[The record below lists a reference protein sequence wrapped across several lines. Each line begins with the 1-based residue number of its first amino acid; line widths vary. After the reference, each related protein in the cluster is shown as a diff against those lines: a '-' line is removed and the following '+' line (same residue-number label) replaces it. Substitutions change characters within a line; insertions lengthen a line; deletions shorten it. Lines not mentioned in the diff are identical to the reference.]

1 MSVTVTF
8 KEDEASQL
16 KNALEMYETRLKA
29 VSFLKYQD
37 TGYEQAPYEPITEE
51 QYKEM
56 SAKIT
61 PIQRIVTDEAGVGTK
76 YCDGESCEIWK
87 LIYKGEIMFKPV
99 NRHILI
105 ELPKKPIETNTM
117 VLLPEDYKPEEQR
130 YSEVKVLK
138 AADDVRFELCQNN
151 KIIIDRSM
159 VEQISIGSTN
169 YDVILDNYVIGITE

>member
-1 MSVTVTF
+1 
-8 KEDEASQL
+8 
-16 KNALEMYETRLKA
+16 
-29 VSFLKYQD
+29 
-37 TGYEQAPYEPITEE
+37 
-51 QYKEM
+51 
-56 SAKIT
+56 
-61 PIQRIVTDEAGVGTK
+61 
-76 YCDGESCEIWK
+76 
-87 LIYKGEIMFKPV
+87 MFNPV
-99 NRHILI
+99 NRYILI
-105 ELPKKPIETNTM
+105 ELPKKPTETNTM

>member
-1 MSVTVTF
+1 
-8 KEDEASQL
+8 
-16 KNALEMYETRLKA
+16 
-29 VSFLKYQD
+29 
-37 TGYEQAPYEPITEE
+37 
-51 QYKEM
+51 
-56 SAKIT
+56 
-61 PIQRIVTDEAGVGTK
+61 
-76 YCDGESCEIWK
+76 
-87 LIYKGEIMFKPV
+87 MFKPV